1 MKQNTTHCIKYVC
14 EQIIF
19 RNQIWYHFTLLLYCF
34 TLLTFSVRKTHR
46 ARQNVSLFTHSFT
59 WVPRVRVL
67 FVQKQS
73 SRGPVH
79 QKGGTARVKFAFYT
93 CASMCEDVLE
103 HKRATQDAKRS
114 LRLDGETQCTQI
126 ICMLRV
132 STSTTEQPYADYL
145 HNSEAIV
152 KTTGWFVR
160 C

>member
-1 MKQNTTHCIKYVC
+1 MI
-14 EQIIF
+14 
-19 RNQIWYHFTLLLYCF
+19 
-34 TLLTFSVRKTHR
+34 
-46 ARQNVSLFTHSFT
+46 SFHIAF
-59 WVPRVRVL
+59 VL
-67 FVQKQS
+67 FYRVDIFGAKNTPRTTERFTIYTFLHMGPTGQGFVCSKTKFA
-73 SRGPVH
+73 GPVH

-93 CASMCEDVLE
+93 CASMCDDVLE